1 MCHANVWHISLCQT
15 FVFPWI
21 LQYHICYVCALWLC
35 HRLKESHWV
44 AFSGKLNCIFC
55 LITAFVCLLHEL
67 SLLSEWVALGCI
79 DHVVVNYSEY
89 CDPVIN
95 CSTASYLQWTDGDGG
110 FLLSL
115 RHRGWRADH
124 PVCLEPIL
132 LAQILASAAGVGC
145 NKRPNCWL
153 QLHRWGRRQAC
164 TGMWGQSKEIAGL
177 AQNWHDCTRRLY

>member
-1 MCHANVWHISLCQT
+1 MNIAIWYLI
-15 FVFPWI
+15 FVR
-21 LQYHICYVCALWLC
+21 CGCVTD
-35 HRLKESHWV
+35 LKSHTESYFLESST
-44 AFSGKLNCIFC
+44 AFFC

-110 FLLSL
+110 FLLCL
-115 RHRGWRADH
+115 GHCGWRADH
-124 PVCLEPIL
+124 PVCLGPIL

-145 NKRPNCWL
+145 NNRPNCWL
-153 QLHRWGRRQAC
+153 QLHRWGQRQAC
-164 TGMWGQSKEIAGL
+164 TGMRAIERDCRPGSKL
-177 AQNWHDCTRRLY
+177 AWLHQASIL